1 MFMVSATPFPV
12 WVRGEDWVD
21 AAHVLRGD
29 IEELAIA
36 GFLAAVK
43 EGSVHLSAVPVS
55 GDEGAPGIVMLTKV
69 VRE

>member
-1 MFMVSATPFPV
+1 M
-12 WVRGEDWVD
+12 VD

-43 EGSVHLSAVPVS
+43 EGSVHFNAVPVS
-55 GDEGAPGIVMLTKV
+55 DDEDAPGIVMLEKV

>member
-1 MFMVSATPFPV
+1 MVTPTPFPV
-12 WVRGEDWVD
+12 WVRGKDWKD

-36 GFLAAVK
+36 GFSAAVK

-55 GDEGAPGIVMLTKV
+55 DDEDAPGIVMLEKV